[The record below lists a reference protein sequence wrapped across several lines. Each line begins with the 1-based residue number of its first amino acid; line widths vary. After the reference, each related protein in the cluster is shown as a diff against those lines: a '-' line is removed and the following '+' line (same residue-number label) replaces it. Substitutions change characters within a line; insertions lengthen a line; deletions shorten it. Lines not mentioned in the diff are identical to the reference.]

1 MAVKIR
7 FFSGYRIMAVA
18 LGVYL
23 LSSLD
28 CVCRRLR
35 RRPILCDF
43 RTGVIICIHLPLS
56 AVGFL
61 LQGAS
66 DAESPSIASS
76 RIKGDFPSRTKF
88 LEGRKRIK
96 I

>member
-1 MAVKIR
+1 
-7 FFSGYRIMAVA
+7 MAVA

-66 DAESPSIASS
+66 DAVTFHSIITNQGGFSF
-76 RIKGDFPSRTKF
+76 KD
-88 LEGRKRIK
+88 K
-96 I
+96 ILRGTEEDQDLMCL